1 VKARKLT
8 LRRDG
13 VVGVLFTPTVPTR
26 RPAAVVFGGSEGGD
40 TMVDVAGLLAAHG
53 YPALSLAYFGAPG
66 LPSELVRIPLEYFA
80 RAVRLLDGLP
90 GVDPAHVVVMGAS
103 RGGEAALLLAATFPR
118 LIHGAIGLVPSD
130 SVYPA
135 PAANLRAWTL
145 HGTAV
150 PLEPIPVERITG
162 PVLTVGAGDDQ
173 VWSSAESVHQ
183 IEQRLARHNFRF
195 KHEGL
200 VYPRAGHAIG
210 GALPYLPLSTE
221 ESAFGGTPRADTA
234 ATADLWP
241 HILSFF
247 AALRSN

>member
-1 VKARKLT
+1 VI
-8 LRRDG
+8 
-13 VVGVLFTPTVPTR
+13 
-26 RPAAVVFGGSEGGD
+26 GD
-40 TMVDVAGLLAAHG
+40 
-53 YPALSLAYFGAPG
+53 
-66 LPSELVRIPLEYFA
+66 
-80 RAVRLLDGLP
+80 
-90 GVDPAHVVVMGAS
+90 S

-150 PLEPIPVERITG
+150 PLEPIPVERIAG